1 LGTAVKFG
9 TTIWSVRSPLFSVP
23 LCAKPLDISKVS
35 RLAPLV
41 PTQVLKDRLALT
53 GFSDGKHPVHGWG
66 DDAVAA
72 LPEIL
77 RMAGG

>member
-1 LGTAVKFG
+1 
-9 TTIWSVRSPLFSVP
+9 
-23 LCAKPLDISKVS
+23 
-35 RLAPLV
+35 
-41 PTQVLKDRLALT
+41 VLKDRLALT